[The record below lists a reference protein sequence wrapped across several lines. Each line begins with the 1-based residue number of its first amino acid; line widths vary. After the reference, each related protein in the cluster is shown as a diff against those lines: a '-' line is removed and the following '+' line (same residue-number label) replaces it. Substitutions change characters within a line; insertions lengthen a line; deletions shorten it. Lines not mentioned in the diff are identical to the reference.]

1 MNMKDTKSLV
11 DHPGTFILEEIEAR
25 EWTQADLA
33 YILNIVPQ
41 QLNKILNGKG
51 SITPEFAL
59 ALGDAFD
66 MPAEFF
72 SNLQK
77 LHDLSHAQ
85 KPDAGVRRRA
95 AWAAEFPVR
104 KMIERGFIQD
114 TDPALLD
121 AQMLRFFGKNS
132 IEELPF
138 VGAGEVYQ
146 HAARKADYSDTTPSQ
161 YVWLHR
167 VIKIAETI
175 KAPLFDRR
183 ELLKRLPEIRRHM
196 LSKEDI
202 GKIPHILMS
211 CGIRFVLV
219 EALPNTKIDGVCIW
233 VDGQPVIGM
242 TTLHDRMD
250 NFCFVLRHEI
260 EHILNG
266 DGKDGGFSPIDTK
279 EGSLN
284 NENPNIADEE
294 RLANN
299 AAAEFLVPQGKLES
313 FFKRKALFI
322 SERDVLAFA
331 ARIEIHPAVVIGQ
344 IQNKTKKWA
353 WLRKY
358 LKSIRSYLDEW
369 DHVDGWGRVAPVDL

>member
-1 MNMKDTKSLV
+1 MTDIATQSLV

-33 YILNIVPQ
+33 YILDMVPQ
-41 QLNKILNGKG
+41 QLNKILKGKG
-51 SITPEFAL
+51 NITPEFAL

-77 LHDLSHAQ
+77 LYDLSHAQ
-85 KPDAGVRRRA
+85 KPDVGVRKRA
-95 AWAAEFPVR
+95 AWANEFPIR
-104 KMIERGFIQD
+104 KMIERGFIED

-121 AQMLRFFGKNS
+121 AQMLRFFGKNN
-132 IEELPF
+132 IEDVPF
-138 VGAGEVYQ
+138 VGSGEVYL
-146 HAARKADYSDTTPSQ
+146 HAARKADYSETTASQ

-167 VIKIAETI
+167 VIKIAESI
-175 KAPLFDRR
+175 ESPEYD
-183 ELLKRLPEIRRHM
+183 ENLLNEMLPEIRKHM

-202 GKIPHILMS
+202 GHIPHLLLK
-211 CGIRFVLV
+211 CGVRFVLV
-219 EALPNTKIDGVCIW
+219 ESLPNAKIDGVCIW
-233 VDGQPVIGM
+233 IDNQPVIGM

-260 EHILNG
+260 EHILNQ
-266 DGKDGGFSPIDTK
+266 DGKKGGFTPIDSQD
-279 EGSLN
+279 GSLN
-284 NENPNIADEE
+284 NENPDIPKEE

-299 AAAEFLVPQGKLES
+299 AAAEFLIPQEKLES
-313 FFKRKALFI
+313 FIKRKSPFI

-331 ARIEIHPAVVIGQ
+331 ARNEIHPAIVIGQ
-344 IQNKTKKWA
+344 IQNKTKNWA

-358 LKSIRSYLDEW
+358 LKSIRNNLAEW
-369 DHVDGWGRVAPVDL
+369 DYVDGWGRISHVDL

>member
-1 MNMKDTKSLV
+1 MTDIATQSLV

-33 YILNIVPQ
+33 YILDMVPQ
-41 QLNKILNGKG
+41 QLNKILKGKG
-51 SITPEFAL
+51 NITPEFAL

-77 LHDLSHAQ
+77 LYDLSHAQ
-85 KPDAGVRRRA
+85 KPDVGVRKRA
-95 AWAAEFPVR
+95 AWANEFPIR
-104 KMIERGFIQD
+104 KMIERGFIED

-121 AQMLRFFGKNS
+121 AQMLRFFGKNN
-132 IEELPF
+132 IEDVPF
-138 VGAGEVYQ
+138 VGSGEVYL
-146 HAARKADYSDTTPSQ
+146 HAARKADYSETTASQ

-167 VIKIAETI
+167 VIKIAESIETPEYNE
-175 KAPLFDRR
+175 K
-183 ELLKRLPEIRRHM
+183 LLKEMLPEIRKHM

-202 GKIPHILMS
+202 GRIPHLLLK
-211 CGIRFVLV
+211 CGVRFVLV
-219 EALPNTKIDGVCIW
+219 ESLPNAKIDGVCIW
-233 VDGQPVIGM
+233 IDNQPVIGM

-260 EHILNG
+260 EHVLNQ
-266 DGKDGGFSPIDTK
+266 DGKKSGFTPIDSQ

-284 NENPNIADEE
+284 NENPDIPKEE

-299 AAAEFLVPQGKLES
+299 AAAEFLIPQEKLES
-313 FFKRKALFI
+313 FIKRKSPFI

-331 ARIEIHPAVVIGQ
+331 ARNEIHPAIVIGQ
-344 IQNKTKKWA
+344 IQNKTKNWA

-358 LKSIRSYLDEW
+358 LKSIRNNLAEW
-369 DHVDGWGRVAPVDL
+369 DYIDGWGRISHVDL